1 MSVVEVGER
10 PVVWAVRR
18 YRRAVRELREALEKG
33 DIVIDGTKVR
43 VRVNERAVRALLKL
57 LAQLMFDYEATRA
70 AIDLGGF

>member
-1 MSVVEVGER
+1 MSVVEVGEK
-10 PVVWAVRR
+10 PVVWAIRR
-18 YRRAVRELREALEKG
+18 YRRVVRELREALEKG
-33 DIVIDGTKVR
+33 DIVVDGYRVR

>member
-1 MSVVEVGER
+1 MSVVEMDEK

-18 YRRAVRELREALEKG
+18 YRRLVRELREALEKG
-33 DIVIDGTKVR
+33 DIVIDGSRVR

>member
-1 MSVVEVGER
+1 MSVVEVGEK

-18 YRRAVRELREALEKG
+18 YRRVIRELREALEKG
-33 DIVIDGTKVR
+33 DIIVDGAKVR